1 MKVPY
6 YKAIDKDSRY
16 EVKGFYFE
24 YPSTTYCF
32 DIDYQKYPVKIISC
46 LVYDEMSDWGLPN
59 RPMLC
64 QNIDKSTLELIGYID
79 TDNEQYIP
87 KEWIKTE

>member
-1 MKVPY
+1 MKIPY
-6 YKAIDKDSRY
+6 YKGIDKDTGKMV
-16 EVKGFYFE
+16 EGFYFE
-24 YPSTTYCF
+24 YPRTTYCF
-32 DIDYQKYPVKIISC
+32 SSMMHPIEIIPC
-46 LVYDEMSDWGLPN
+46 LVFWQPTDWGLLN
-59 RPMLC
+59 QPMLC